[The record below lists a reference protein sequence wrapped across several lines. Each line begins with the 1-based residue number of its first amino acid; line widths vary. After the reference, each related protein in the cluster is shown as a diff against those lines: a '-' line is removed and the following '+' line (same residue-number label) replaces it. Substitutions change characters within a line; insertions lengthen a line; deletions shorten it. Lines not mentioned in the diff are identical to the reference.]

1 MTSKISYS
9 KMVKYSMGQRAWYGA
24 LLALA
29 FFLCFPLTAMLEF
42 YRNADTMAAMQVTD
56 VQNILQEMR
65 NGLRAFLAGGNPLT
79 ALTVA
84 GGALLAAWTG
94 LSYLHSSRKLDM
106 VHSLPVK
113 KEKIFL
119 AETTASVLLFVI
131 PYAVNLVL
139 ANLVG
144 IFQGIYSP
152 DLPLVSLA
160 AMAVHLI
167 VFLAVYFFA
176 AVAMLL
182 TGKLLTGILGSV
194 VLLVYLPGLVQ
205 LLLALPGIFYE
216 TYSGTS
222 GGTTAVAA
230 VFRYLSPAY
239 GLAALCRRI
248 GISGLDANFW
258 GYAMKN
264 QWWEPLLCTVA
275 AGAAMGMLALWL
287 AKIRPSEGAG
297 RSLVFPR
304 SEGIIKLA
312 LLPVLGLAGGLFF
325 RTLGDASGA
334 GARDGWFWFGVVFT
348 VAVCSIVIEMIY
360 HFDRKHL
367 LDHKLCTGIAVL
379 VTAAVG
385 VWFQMDLG
393 GYDTF
398 LPQESRIASM
408 AVCYSSWY
416 GLMDEDGEAENM
428 SDWLDENGQ
437 LEDFSPIY
445 QLARQGVDIAK
456 NGASEGEYDF
466 ATVIYRLKNGQEK
479 RRYYRLPVSGMQD
492 AEEALYQ
499 EEAYRTAIWPAL
511 NVDAA
516 DIGIEMVRDP
526 GTTVNLRQMS
536 QEERIQLVRTYQ
548 KELASMTYE
557 QMQEPPVAL
566 ISLCSLP
573 GWAPIGSDMPINSN
587 FTETL
592 ALLKDRG
599 FVPDPEMK
607 DIRITRITVE
617 YYPDYSETD
626 AWQTDSTATETV
638 LLAETPEDIEAVRQN
653 LVWDQNYWL
662 MASRDKFEENIFVY
676 VEGVNEQGESVS
688 ASFHYPVGKLPE
700 MVKEFFGI

>member
-304 SEGIIKLA
+304 TEGIIKLA

>member
-304 SEGIIKLA
+304 TEGIIKLA

-416 GLMDEDGEAENM
+416 GLMDENGEAENM

-479 RRYYRLPVSGMQD
+479 RRYYRLPVSGMRD

-511 NVDAA
+511 NMDAA

-536 QEERIQLVRTYQ
+536 QEERMQLVRTYQ

-688 ASFHYPVGKLPE
+688 ASFRYPVGKLPE

>member
-304 SEGIIKLA
+304 TEGIIKLA

-416 GLMDEDGEAENM
+416 GLMDENGEAENM

-511 NVDAA
+511 NMDAA

-536 QEERIQLVRTYQ
+536 QEERMQLVRTYQ

-688 ASFHYPVGKLPE
+688 ASFRYPVGKLPE

>member
-1 MTSKISYS
+1 
-9 KMVKYSMGQRAWYGA
+9 MGQRAWYGA

-304 SEGIIKLA
+304 TEGIIKLA

-416 GLMDEDGEAENM
+416 GLMDENGEAENM

-511 NVDAA
+511 NMDAA

-536 QEERIQLVRTYQ
+536 QEERMQLVRTYQ

-688 ASFHYPVGKLPE
+688 ASFRYPVGKLPE

>member
-607 DIRITRITVE
+607 DIRITRIPAE
-617 YYPDYSETD
+617 AHPDSSETA